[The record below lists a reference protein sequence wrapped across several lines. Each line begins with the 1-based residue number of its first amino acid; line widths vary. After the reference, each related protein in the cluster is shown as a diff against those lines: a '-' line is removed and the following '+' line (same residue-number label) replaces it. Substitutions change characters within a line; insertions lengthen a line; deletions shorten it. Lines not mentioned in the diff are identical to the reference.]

1 MAYHWSIHQLT
12 EYFEAVSRPA
22 HANLAIEIAV
32 ERATE
37 ALDAEIGAFVD
48 GDAVIGCIGLGAIA
62 PPDLGPAAAGS
73 SHLHVPGLGS
83 FFAASS
89 TLGSEISGA
98 VVIARASDEFSAEER
113 QMLQGM
119 SRVLGLAV
127 RNLRTLTISSAAC
140 GPNASKKLSNGLFCS
155 AH

>member
-22 HANLAIEIAV
+22 HANIAIEIAV

-48 GDAVIGCIGLGAIA
+48 GTTVIGCIGLGEMAT
-62 PPDLGPAAAGS
+62 PDLRPAAAGGS
-73 SHLHVPGLGS
+73 YLRVPDLGT

-98 VVIARASDEFSAEER
+98 IVIAREADAFSAEER

-119 SRVLGLAV
+119 ARVLGLAV
-127 RNLRTLTISSAAC
+127 RNLRTLTIER
-140 GPNASKKLSNGLFCS
+140 GLRT
-155 AH
+155 